1 MQKPETEL
9 SINRLSDALRTSFEW
24 IVRRDLARAHAT
36 TWPASGRFFFRKLK
50 LYALSKTAAFAGD
63 EVASEVLLIDQ
74 EAFWD
79 IEADN

>member
-50 LYALSKTAAFAGD
+50 L
-63 EVASEVLLIDQ
+63 
-74 EAFWD
+74 
-79 IEADN
+79 